1 MSFCV
6 CDFITKRIQSSGLS
20 GSTLEISIVSRGKM
34 DIVFGYIAG
43 LLTLLNPCVL
53 PVLPV
58 ILITALNTHRLGT
71 LYLCAGL
78 CTTFVVVGMFVASLG
93 PALGIDDI
101 VISRVTSF
109 VMIGFGF
116 ILLLPSL
123 GERFAL
129 AATGASNSLQV
140 KTAGYEAQGL
150 SGQFVTGALLG
161 AVWTPCIGPTLG
173 GAIALASSGNNLPWA
188 ALIMLSFALGV
199 STVILIL
206 GALSRE
212 ALMRNRERMQALS
225 QMARPIMGGLLI
237 FVGVFL
243 LLGLHYVIERWAIET
258 LPYWF
263 QDLSIAF

>member
-1 MSFCV
+1 
-6 CDFITKRIQSSGLS
+6 
-20 GSTLEISIVSRGKM
+20 M
-34 DIVFGYIAG
+34 DIIFGYIAG

-58 ILITALNTHRLGT
+58 VLITALNTHKLGT

-78 CTTFVVVGMFVASLG
+78 CFTFVTVGMFIASLG
-93 PALGIDDI
+93 PTLGIDD
-101 VISRVTSF
+101 VLISRVASF
-109 VMIGFGF
+109 MMIGFGL
-116 ILLLPSL
+116 ILLVPAL
-123 GERFAL
+123 GQRFAI
-129 AATGASNSLQV
+129 AATGASNTLQM
-140 KTAGYEAQGL
+140 KTAGYNGQGL
-150 SGQFVTGALLG
+150 GGQFITGALLG

-173 GAIALASSGNNLPWA
+173 GAIALASSGNNLIWA
-188 ALIMLSFALGV
+188 SLIMMAFALGV
-199 STVILIL
+199 STVILAL

-243 LLGLHYVIERWAIET
+243 LLGLHYTIERWAIEN

-263 QDLSIAF
+263 QDLSITF

>member
-1 MSFCV
+1 
-6 CDFITKRIQSSGLS
+6 
-20 GSTLEISIVSRGKM
+20 M

-58 ILITALNTHRLGT
+58 ILITALNTHRFGT

-78 CTTFVVVGMFVASLG
+78 CTTFVIVGMFVASLG
-93 PALGIDDI
+93 PALSIDDI
-101 VISRVTSF
+101 IISRVASF
-109 VMIGFGF
+109 IMIGFG
-116 ILLLPSL
+116 IVLLVPAF
-123 GERFAL
+123 GQRFAIV
-129 AATGASNSLQV
+129 ANGASNTLQM
-140 KTAGYEAQGL
+140 KTASYDGQGL
-150 SGQFVTGALLG
+150 TGQFVTGALLG

-173 GAIALASSGNNLPWA
+173 GAIALASSGNDLYWA
-188 ALIMLSFALGV
+188 ALIMLAFAFGV
-199 STVILIL
+199 STVILLL

-212 ALMRNRERMQALS
+212 ALMRNRERMQTLS

-243 LLGLHYVIERWAIET
+243 LLGLHYVVEEWAIEN

>member
-1 MSFCV
+1 
-6 CDFITKRIQSSGLS
+6 
-20 GSTLEISIVSRGKM
+20 M

-78 CTTFVVVGMFVASLG
+78 CVTFVTVGMFIASLG

-101 VISRVTSF
+101 VISRIASF
-109 VMIGFGF
+109 MMIAFGLV
-116 ILLLPSL
+116 LLLPAL
-123 GERFAL
+123 GQRFAL
-129 AATGASNSLQV
+129 AATSASSNLQM
-140 KTAGYEAQGL
+140 KTASYDPQGL
-150 SGQFVTGALLG
+150 NGQFLTGVLLG

-173 GAIALASSGNNLPWA
+173 GAIALASSGNDLLWA
-188 ALIMLSFALGV
+188 SFIMLAFALGV
-199 STVILIL
+199 STIILAL

-212 ALMRNRERMQALS
+212 ALMRNRERMQSLS

-243 LLGLHYVIERWAIET
+243 LLGLHYTVERWAIEN

-263 QDLSIAF
+263 QDLSITY